1 MPEEQY
7 LSLDQL
13 CVGLYIYLDLKW
25 MEHPFAF
32 SHFRIKSDDQIKTIR
47 GLGLARVRY
56 SPELSE
62 GVLPL
67 TASGAPV
74 PKEALAPVALEQ
86 SPEMIAKRAL
96 REQNLQRQAAAQM
109 VEKAFV
115 TTAQAIRGIEKTLYS
130 KPA

>member
-47 GLGLARVRY
+47 GLGLTRVRY

-62 GVLPL
+62 GVQPL
-67 TASGAPV
+67 AARV
-74 PKEALAPVALEQ
+74 PRCPRRCRWRWS
-86 SPEMIAKRAL
+86 SPPK
-96 REQNLQRQAAAQM
+96 
-109 VEKAFV
+109 
-115 TTAQAIRGIEKTLYS
+115 
-130 KPA
+130 